1 MQKKNKTV
9 GSTWSVEKVVFGGV
23 EECNVVMNLESEKII
38 GWGLK
43 KTGIGELLNGLLEK
57 LGSVSK
63 LYLETEEEENNWK
76 IITKDATNKK
86 KLTKIKEK
94 LKLRRREA

>member
-1 MQKKNKTV
+1 METLARGEKNMQIKNKTV

-23 EECNVVMNLESEKII
+23 EECNVVMNLKSEKII

-43 KTGIGELLNGLLEK
+43 KKGIGELLNGLLEK

-63 LYLETEEEENNWK
+63 LYLELIVFVKVTLQLYGK
-76 IITKDATNKK
+76 IQMILN
-86 KLTKIKEK
+86 LCV
-94 LKLRRREA
+94 R